1 MEELIRVLVVDDH
14 EVVRK
19 GLCSLLTP
27 KYQVEVI
34 GEAVDGID
42 AIEKAREL
50 NPDVILM
57 DMMMP
62 RMSGVEAITEIK
74 RETPDSRIVGRTSF
88 SDDSKIVAA
97 IRAGAAGYVMKHAS
111 PDELVHTIHS
121 AHLGNLTLSE
131 DMFKLVVSDSSGVK
145 PVQEL
150 NQELT
155 DREVE
160 VLRERGQGSSNQ
172 QSAEALSVST
182 TTVRTHVSNI
192 LSKLELDNRTQAAIY
207 ARDAGLIN

>member
-74 RETPDSRIVGRTSF
+74 RETPDSRIVVLTSF
-88 SDDSKIVAA
+88 SEDSKIVAA

-160 VLRERGQGSSNQ
+160 VLREIGQGSSNQ
-172 QSAEALSVST
+172 QIAEALSVST